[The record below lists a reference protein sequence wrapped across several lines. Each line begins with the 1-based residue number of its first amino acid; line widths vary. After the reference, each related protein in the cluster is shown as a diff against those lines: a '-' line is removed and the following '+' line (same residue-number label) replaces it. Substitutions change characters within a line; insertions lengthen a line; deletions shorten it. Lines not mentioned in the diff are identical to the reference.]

1 MKFKNK
7 VCLLRGFL
15 YLIRTCTINFFREIN
30 CVLLNLSMSNN
41 KKIYT
46 LVICFDEEEDVV
58 EWVQESIA
66 REEELP
72 DDFYEVKDIKELE
85 KYLEKLPKITEIG
98 EA

>member
-1 MKFKNK
+1 M
-7 VCLLRGFL
+7 
-15 YLIRTCTINFFREIN
+15 
-30 CVLLNLSMSNN
+30 LLNLSMSNN

>member
-1 MKFKNK
+1 M
-7 VCLLRGFL
+7 
-15 YLIRTCTINFFREIN
+15 
-30 CVLLNLSMSNN
+30 LLNLSMSNN

-66 REEELP
+66 REEELT

>member
-1 MKFKNK
+1 M
-7 VCLLRGFL
+7 
-15 YLIRTCTINFFREIN
+15 
-30 CVLLNLSMSNN
+30 LLNLSMSNN

-72 DDFYEVKDIKELE
+72 DDFYEVKDIFKPLNMIFNYRPFFT
-85 KYLEKLPKITEIG
+85 KKFCGSFIPFAKK
-98 EA
+98 

>member
-1 MKFKNK
+1 M
-7 VCLLRGFL
+7 
-15 YLIRTCTINFFREIN
+15 
-30 CVLLNLSMSNN
+30 LLNLSMSNN

-85 KYLEKLPKITEIG
+85 KAIRVGILIIYSRILKSYNF
-98 EA
+98 